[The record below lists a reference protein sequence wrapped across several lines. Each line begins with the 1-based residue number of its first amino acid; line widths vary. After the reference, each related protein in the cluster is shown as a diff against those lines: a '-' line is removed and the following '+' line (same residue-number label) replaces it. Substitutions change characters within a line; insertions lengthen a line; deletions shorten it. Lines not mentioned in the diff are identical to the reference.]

1 MLARI
6 QELDTQLKDLDAS
19 IGQYQRNV
27 GNYSGAFK
35 DAFEEAFN
43 KGLDLVG
50 EINPDLKG
58 LTNNIAGMLPLIKK
72 VNTVATSGL
81 KGVSKAI
88 ASTGIG
94 LLIIAVGELV
104 ANWDKVKSAV
114 GNLIGVQDDYTA
126 AVEASKLEQE
136 ALKQQIEET
145 TQSASHQVNMMAA
158 QGASRKE
165 QLEYELEQ
173 YMIQYKKIK
182 KAISEKRDWIF
193 VYEDSANRKVVKQK
207 KEELAELEQQRK
219 DYYNQYIL
227 TTENAIAVE
236 DALLKRNAEA
246 IVANAER
253 ALMTKEELLT
263 DAYNKDIEILTQYG
277 LDTVAREK
285 QYQKELAA
293 LRASGKA
300 KETVAIDTEAQER
313 AKAVEAILKR
323 LEDGK
328 KDELELLADKY
339 DQEKALLEAA
349 GQDITDLT
357 TEYETQRLAI
367 IQKNEEAAAEIIRR
381 TEEAKYNRAS
391 AKLDT
396 DADQEIFMA
405 EIEISNEQLKA
416 EKIYEINRKLLEDKI
431 ALQEEYLANFTGDIE
446 TQLALET
453 ELAESKQALGNLELQ
468 YKKDLSDREIELAKE
483 TAAMKKEAAFS
494 LVDATVAILDMMAD
508 LSEEDSKKQKNLQ
521 IASTTIQTIAGAAG
535 AFLQGMMQYGLPFG
549 AIIGAAGAAVAT
561 ATGIAQIAKIKST
574 NTSSSSSPSGSIS
587 TPTVS
592 PQIPEFTPEYTQN
605 LTGASEIQNLQDSL
619 NTQKVVLVESDVEAA
634 LNKSNSRKVE
644 TTW

>member
-236 DALLKRNAEA
+236 EALLKRNAEA

-574 NTSSSSSPSGSIS
+574 NTSSSSSPLGSIS

>member
-35 DAFEEAFN
+35 DAFEEAFT

-114 GNLIGVQDDYTA
+114 GNLIGVKDDYTA

-236 DALLKRNAEA
+236 EALLKRNAEA

-367 IQKNEEAAAEIIRR
+367 IQKNEEAAAEMIRR

-416 EKIYEINRKLLEDKI
+416 EKIYEINKKLLEDKI

-619 NTQKVVLVESDVEAA
+619 STQKVVLVESDVEAA

>member
-35 DAFEEAFN
+35 DAFEEAFT

-193 VYEDSANRKVVKQK
+193 VYEDSANRKVVNQK

-236 DALLKRNAEA
+236 EALLKRNAEA

-391 AKLDT
+391 DKLDT